1 LHENLDE
8 LKDLDVEMYIV
19 SNDSPDEQLELYN
32 QLNEVFGQ
40 SLPFVS
46 DPELELI
53 DFMGMKNGDV
63 AYRGYG
69 MIDKDGK
76 IIFNTKNDHWGEQ
89 FEHTVEEIKKEYNN
103 LK

>member
-1 LHENLDE
+1 LHENIGKLE
-8 LKDLDVEMYIV
+8 GMDVEMYVI
-19 SNDSPDEQLELYN
+19 SKDLPEEQLQLYKELESIY
-32 QLNEVFGQ
+32 GK

-46 DPELELI
+46 DPDLELI

-69 MIDKDGK
+69 MLDQDGNVVFK
-76 IIFNTKNDHWGEQ
+76 SVNDHWGE
-89 FEHTVEEIKKEYNN
+89 EIEKTVEEIKNEYNN

>member
-1 LHENLDE
+1 LHENIGKLE
-8 LKDLDVEMYIV
+8 GMDVEMYVI
-19 SNDSPDEQLELYN
+19 SKDLPEEQLQLYKELESIY
-32 QLNEVFGQ
+32 GK

-46 DPELELI
+46 DPNLELI

-69 MIDKDGK
+69 MLDQDGK
-76 IIFNTKNDHWGEQ
+76 VVFKSVNDHWGEQ
-89 FEHTVEEIKKEYNN
+89 IDKTVEEIKNEYNN